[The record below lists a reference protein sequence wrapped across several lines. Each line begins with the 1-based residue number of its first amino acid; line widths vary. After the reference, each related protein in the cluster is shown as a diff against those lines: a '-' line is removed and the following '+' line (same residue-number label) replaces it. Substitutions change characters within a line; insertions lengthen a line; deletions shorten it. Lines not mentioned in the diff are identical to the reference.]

1 MTFNELGLTPLLI
14 KAVQELG
21 FETVMPVQEAAIPII
36 LNEDSNL
43 IALAQTGTG
52 KTAAFGLPLI
62 QQLDLE
68 TKDTEVV
75 IICPTRELCI
85 QIATDCKKYARYIPQ
100 CTIVP
105 VYGGASIE
113 AQIRLLSKPTKIIVA
128 TPGRMNDL
136 IDRKKVNLS
145 KVKNVVLDEADEMLN
160 MGFKEDL
167 DNILKQVPEERR
179 TFLFSATMPKEVEE
193 IAKHYVKEAKRVQ
206 IGIRNQGSDN
216 VKHYYYLV
224 HQKNR
229 YLALKRIADYYP
241 DIYAIIFCRTK
252 VETQEVADML
262 IHDGYNADSL
272 HGDLSQ
278 AQRDHVMSRFRLKN
292 IQMLVATDVAA
303 RGLDVNNLTHV
314 INYELPDETEQYV
327 HRSGRTGRADKQGIS
342 IAIINLKEKHKI
354 KEIEKILK
362 KDFEKAQIPTGK
374 EVCKKQLFNLI
385 NKVEQVD
392 VDNEE
397 IESFVPEIVQ
407 KLSWLEREELIK
419 RFVSLEFNQFL
430 QYYKNAP
437 DLNVDE
443 SAEKEKDR
451 REKDRKKQGKGGR
464 ERDFNKDHFT
474 RLFITVGHRDKVVP
488 QRIIGMI
495 NDYTPNLRIEVGKI
509 DILDNFSYVEVS
521 SDNASD
527 VIDALN
533 GRMIRGREINVEV
546 AESQAPQKRE
556 RRRSDEGGEG
566 RGERRRGGD
575 RDRDR
580 GDRRRS
586 SDDREKGGERR
597 DRRRGDRDDRR
608 RKDERGDRD
617 RDRGERRD
625 RDRSGERRRSS
636 DDRNKDK
643 GKRKKRY

>member
-1 MTFNELGLTPLLI
+1 
-14 KAVQELG
+14 
-21 FETVMPVQEAAIPII
+21 
-36 LNEDSNL
+36 
-43 IALAQTGTG
+43 
-52 KTAAFGLPLI
+52 
-62 QQLDLE
+62 
-68 TKDTEVV
+68 
-75 IICPTRELCI
+75 
-85 QIATDCKKYARYIPQ
+85 
-100 CTIVP
+100 
-105 VYGGASIE
+105 
-113 AQIRLLSKPTKIIVA
+113 
-128 TPGRMNDL
+128 
-136 IDRKKVNLS
+136 
-145 KVKNVVLDEADEMLN
+145 
-160 MGFKEDL
+160 
-167 DNILKQVPEERR
+167 
-179 TFLFSATMPKEVEE
+179 
-193 IAKHYVKEAKRVQ
+193 
-206 IGIRNQGSDN
+206 
-216 VKHYYYLV
+216 
-224 HQKNR
+224 
-229 YLALKRIADYYP
+229 
-241 DIYAIIFCRTK
+241 
-252 VETQEVADML
+252 
-262 IHDGYNADSL
+262 
-272 HGDLSQ
+272 
-278 AQRDHVMSRFRLKN
+278 
-292 IQMLVATDVAA
+292 
-303 RGLDVNNLTHV
+303 
-314 INYELPDETEQYV
+314 
-327 HRSGRTGRADKQGIS
+327 
-342 IAIINLKEKHKI
+342 
-354 KEIEKILK
+354 
-362 KDFEKAQIPTGK
+362 
-374 EVCKKQLFNLI
+374 
-385 NKVEQVD
+385 
-392 VDNEE
+392 
-397 IESFVPEIVQ
+397 
-407 KLSWLEREELIK
+407 LEREELIK

-556 RRRSDEGGEG
+556 RRRSDEEGEG
-566 RGERRRGGD
+566 RGERRRGD